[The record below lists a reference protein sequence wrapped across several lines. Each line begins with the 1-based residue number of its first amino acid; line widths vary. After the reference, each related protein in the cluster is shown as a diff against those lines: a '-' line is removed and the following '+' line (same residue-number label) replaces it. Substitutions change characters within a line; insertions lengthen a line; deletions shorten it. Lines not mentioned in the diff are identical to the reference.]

1 MMSEEPDRP
10 TLIYDGDCGF
20 CRIWI
25 DYWQRLTGDHVR
37 YQPFQTSADQFPH
50 IPRTAFES
58 AVHLIWPDGHFASG
72 AQAVFET
79 LAVTPGRA
87 GWLWLYRRMPGFAPV
102 SERAYRLIAAH
113 RDFFYWMTRLL
124 WGKRLQPAT
133 FDLTRWLFLKALG
146 LTYFFAYLSF
156 ALQATGLIGSN
167 GITPIGD
174 FLQEVHAQ
182 FGAQGYLLVPT
193 IFWFNASDTFLQLV
207 AWAGVILSMLLII
220 GWARRV
226 IVVLLFVGYLSIASA
241 GQVFMSFQWDVLLVE
256 ASFLAI
262 FIDFG
267 ITIWLYRLLLFRLMF
282 LSGAVKLLS
291 GDPTWH
297 DLTALNYHFETQP
310 LPTVIG
316 WWMHQL
322 PDAVHRL
329 FTLATFCI
337 ELILPFFIFF
347 PRHLRMLAGMGIIF
361 LQILILLTG
370 NYTFFNL
377 LTIALCLF
385 LFDDAALRRLV
396 PARLAQRSS
405 ASFARR
411 PHSKV
416 TRWAMGTLATLLVI
430 MGVGQLVITLRG
442 EVPQP
447 IGAVMDFLEPFQ
459 LVNRYGLFANMTTTR
474 PEIIVEGSNDGQNW
488 QAYEFRYKAGEVT
501 RPPLW
506 VAPLQPRLDWQM
518 WFAALGP
525 YQQNPWFINFLL
537 RLLQG
542 SPDVTHLLEN
552 NPFPDH
558 PPRYVRAMLYE
569 YHFTDP
575 ATLSSTGAWWRREP
589 IGVYVPPVRLN
600 QLDQPSGN

>member
-1 MMSEEPDRP
+1 MSNEPARP
-10 TLIYDGDCGF
+10 ILIYDGDCAF

-25 DYWQRLTGDHVR
+25 DYWQRLTNERVA
-37 YQPFQTSADQFPH
+37 YQPFQTAADQFPD

-58 AVHLIWPDGHFASG
+58 AVHLIWPDGRVTSG

-79 LAVTPGRA
+79 LALTPGRTA
-87 GWLWLYRRMPGFAPV
+87 WLWLYRHAPGFAPI
-102 SERAYRLIAAH
+102 SERAYRVVAAH
-113 RDFFYWMTRLL
+113 RDFFYWVTRLL

-146 LTYFFAYLSF
+146 LVYFFAFLSF
-156 ALQATGLIGSN
+156 ALQATGLIGSK
-167 GITPIGD
+167 GILPVGD
-174 FLQEVHAQ
+174 YLQEVHAQ
-182 FGAQGYLLVPT
+182 LGAQGYMLVPT
-193 IFWFNASDTFLQLV
+193 IFWLNAGDAALQIV
-207 AWAGVILSMLLII
+207 TWAGVILSVMLIL

-226 IVVLLFVGYLSIASA
+226 VVVLLFVGYLSIVNA

-256 ASFLAI
+256 AGFLAI
-262 FIDFG
+262 FVDFG
-267 ITIWLYRLLLFRLMF
+267 VTIWLYRLLLFRLMF
-282 LSGAVKLLS
+282 LSGAVKLSS

-316 WWMHQL
+316 WWMYQL
-322 PDAVHRL
+322 PDGVHR
-329 FTLATFCI
+329 FSTMATLVI

-347 PRHLRMLAGMGIIF
+347 PRHLRMFAGAGIIF
-361 LQILILLTG
+361 LQVLILLMG

-385 LFDDAALRRLV
+385 LFDDAALRRLL
-396 PARLAQRSS
+396 PARLVRRASS
-405 ASFARR
+405 AHARR
-411 PHSKV
+411 PHS
-416 TRWAMGTLATLLVI
+416 RLARRAMGVLAVLLVI
-430 MGVGQLVITLRG
+430 LGLAQIAGTLHG
-442 EVPQP
+442 KVPEP
-447 IGAVMDFLEPFQ
+447 IGAVMDLVEPFH
-459 LVNRYGLFANMTTTR
+459 LVNRYGLFAVMTTTR
-474 PEIIVEGSNDGQNW
+474 PEIIVEGSNDGENW
-488 QAYEFRYKAGEVT
+488 QAYEFRYKAGDVS

-518 WFAALGP
+518 WFAALGT

-542 SPDVTHLLEN
+542 SPDVLSLLDK

-558 PPRYVRAMLYE
+558 PPRYVRAMLYD

-575 ATLSSTGAWWRREP
+575 ATLSSTGAWWRRES
-589 IGVYVPPVRLN
+589 IGLYVPPIALN
-600 QLDQPSGN
+600 HPDQSSGN

>member
-1 MMSEEPDRP
+1 MSEESARP
-10 TLIYDGDCGF
+10 ILIYDGDCAF

-25 DYWQRLTGDHVR
+25 AYWQRLTDERVE
-37 YQPFQTSADQFPH
+37 YQPFQTAADQFPH
-50 IPRTAFES
+50 VSRSAFES
-58 AVHLIWPDGHFASG
+58 AVHLIWPDGRVTTG

-79 LAVTPGRA
+79 LALTPGRA
-87 GWLWLYRRMPGFAPV
+87 GWLWLYRHAPGFAPV
-102 SERAYRLIAAH
+102 SEWAYRLIAAH
-113 RDFFYWMTRLL
+113 RDFFYWVTRLL
-124 WGKRLQPAT
+124 WGKQLQPAA

-146 LTYFFAYLSF
+146 LIYLFAFLSF
-156 ALQATGLIGSN
+156 ALQAMGLIGSN
-167 GITPIGD
+167 GITPVGD
-174 FLQEVHAQ
+174 FLQEARTQ
-182 FGAQGYLLVPT
+182 LGAQGYLLVPT
-193 IFWFNASDTFLQLV
+193 IFWFNASDTFLQII
-207 AWAGVILSMLLII
+207 AWAGVILSVVLII

-226 IVVLLFVGYLSIASA
+226 VVILLFVGYLSIVTA

-256 ASFLAI
+256 AGFLAI

-267 ITIWLYRLLLFRLMF
+267 VTIWLYRLLLFRLMF
-282 LSGAVKLLS
+282 LSGAVKLSS

-310 LPTVIG
+310 LPTVFG

-322 PDAVHRL
+322 PDALHRL
-329 FTLATFCI
+329 STLVTFVI

-347 PRHLRMLAGMGIIF
+347 PRHLRMLAGAGIIF
-361 LQILILLTG
+361 LQVLILLTG

-385 LFDDAALRRLV
+385 LFDDASLRRLI
-396 PARLAQRSS
+396 PSRLARR
-405 ASFARR
+405 APLAFARR
-411 PHSKV
+411 PHSRLA
-416 TRWAMGTLATLLVI
+416 RWAMGALAALLVI
-430 MGVGQLVITLRG
+430 TGLAQIVVTLHG
-442 EVPQP
+442 ELPEP
-447 IGAVMDFLEPFQ
+447 IGAVMDFLEPFR
-459 LVNRYGLFANMTTTR
+459 LVNRYGLFAIMTTMR

-488 QAYEFRYKAGEVT
+488 QAYEFRYKAGDMN

-518 WFAALGP
+518 WFAALGT

-542 SPDVTHLLEN
+542 SPDVLQLLDK

-558 PPRYVRAMLYE
+558 PPRYVRATLYD

-589 IGVYVPPVRLN
+589 IELYVPPIALN
-600 QLDQPSGN
+600 QPDQAPAN